1 MEDVII
7 NKVASSGLVSLD
19 LEDLWP
25 SGERVEY
32 DLAQHLWQGLVLRET
47 EFREAL
53 KQTNWQVYAGK
64 HVAIT
69 CSADAIVPTW
79 AFMLLATKLQPV
91 AATVVFGT
99 LEILNQQLMREVI
112 MKLPQEDYRGA
123 KVVIKGC
130 SKVPMPT
137 AAYVDLSNH
146 LLPVVQSLMFGE
158 PCSTV
163 PLYKKAKQA

>member
-47 EFREAL
+47 EFRETL

-64 HVAIT
+64 HVAVT